1 MDHRKRPQ
9 RSTQG
14 HSNLSRDYLL
24 VSGCGDN
31 SSDSD
36 ERLSKRRRDP
46 RIGKPRVRLD
56 TRTGTHRP
64 DPRTGTHR
72 PDPRVL
78 RHRDRGN
85 KVVAQEWDI
94 DNPCGYCG
102 CVFLKSE
109 SAHFRKKCCCNA
121 SVDSNYWPKLLPIPL
136 ELRNVLLD
144 NIEHMSQYSA
154 YYNKM
159 LSVVSVGADNNSD
172 NNKLYQQFNGV
183 PHTIRLQGSAYYYL
197 PQDKNFKGRFKA
209 IPVLNLISGVRR
221 SQLLHL

>member
-1 MDHRKRPQ
+1 M
-9 RSTQG
+9 G
-14 HSNLSRDYLL
+14 
-24 VSGCGDN
+24 
-31 SSDSD
+31 
-36 ERLSKRRRDP
+36 
-46 RIGKPRVRLD
+46 
-56 TRTGTHRP
+56 
-64 DPRTGTHR
+64 
-72 PDPRVL
+72 
-78 RHRDRGN
+78 RHRERGN

-102 CVFLKSE
+102 CVFLTSE
-109 SAHFRKKCCCNA
+109 SGHFRKKCCCNA

>member
-109 SAHFRKKCCCNA
+109 SAHFRKKCCCNE
-121 SVDSNYWPKLLPIPL
+121 SYSMVSRDS
-136 ELRNVLLD
+136 
-144 NIEHMSQYSA
+144 SG
-154 YYNKM
+154 
-159 LSVVSVGADNNSD
+159 SVGCNTGA
-172 NNKLYQQFNGV
+172 
-183 PHTIRLQGSAYYYL
+183 
-197 PQDKNFKGRFKA
+197 
-209 IPVLNLISGVRR
+209 VLMIL
-221 SQLLHL
+221 